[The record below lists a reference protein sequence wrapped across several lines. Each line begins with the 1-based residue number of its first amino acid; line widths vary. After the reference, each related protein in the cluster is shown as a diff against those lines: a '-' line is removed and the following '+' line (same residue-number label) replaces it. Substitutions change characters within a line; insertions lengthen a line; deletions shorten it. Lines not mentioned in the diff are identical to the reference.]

1 MNLVVTKDY
10 EQLSA
15 AAADAVVECI
25 RQQPD
30 LLLVLPTGNT
40 PLGMYRQLVQR
51 VHGGEVSFEQARLVE
66 LDEYLG
72 IELDDPRNLYRWLDA
87 VFITPA
93 GFSPDRVFRFDSTAA
108 DPAHEAAR
116 IEAALEAEGGIGLLV
131 LGLGPNGHL
140 GFNEPGSPFDSR
152 TRVVDLTAESIE
164 SNARYWGGADRVPC
178 CQALTLGLGTL
189 SGARQTVLLVNGAA
203 KADILAETLYGP
215 IGTDVP
221 ATLLRQFDNVTVIA
235 DDEAASRLNG
245 QPKRP

>member
-1 MNLVVTKDY
+1 MNLIVTKDY
-10 EQLSA
+10 DQLSA
-15 AAADAVVECI
+15 AAAETLVAHI

-30 LLLVLPTGNT
+30 SVLVLPTGNT

-51 VHGGEVSFEQARLVE
+51 AHGGEVSFDQAYLVE

-72 IELDDPRNLYRWLDA
+72 IELDDPRNLYRWLDE

-93 GFSPDRVFRFDSTAA
+93 GFSPDRVFRFDSTTV
-108 DPAHEAAR
+108 DPTQEVAR
-116 IEAALEAEGGIGLLV
+116 AEAALEAKGGIGLLV

-152 TRVVDLTAESIE
+152 TRAVDLTAESIE
-164 SNARYWGGADRVPC
+164 SNARYWGGADLVPC

-189 SGARQTVLLVNGAA
+189 SGARQTVLLVSGTA

-215 IGTDVP
+215 IGVDVP
-221 ATLLRQFDNVTVIA
+221 ATLLRQIDNVTVIA
-235 DDEAASRLNG
+235 DVEAASRLNG
-245 QPKRP
+245 QPQRP

>member
-40 PLGMYRQLVQR
+40 PLGMYRHLVGRVQR
-51 VHGGEVSFEQARLVE
+51 GEVSFEQARLVE

-72 IELDDPRNLYRWLDA
+72 IGLDDPRSLYRWLDE

-93 GFSPDRVFRFDSTAA
+93 GFSPDRVLRFDSTAA
-108 DPAHEAAR
+108 DPAREAAR
-116 IEAALEAEGGIGLLV
+116 VEAALEAEGGIGLLV

-152 TRVVDLTAESIE
+152 TRAIDLTPESIE
-164 SNARYWGGADRVPC
+164 SNARYWGSADLVPC
-178 CQALTLGLGTL
+178 CRALTLGLGTL
-189 SGARQTVLLVNGAA
+189 SAARQTLLLVSGAA
-203 KADILAETLYGP
+203 KADILAETLHGP
-215 IGTDVP
+215 IEVGVP
-221 ATLLRQFDNVTVIA
+221 ATLLRTLDNVTVIA
-235 DDEAASRLNG
+235 DDLAASQVSGHR
-245 QPKRP
+245 QRP